1 MPADHLQGEDGS
13 DAPGEV
19 RLPLAAIPE
28 APQTDRDSAARAVL
42 QARFVQ
48 LVNELREQDPLVR
61 ADVHDAVHAMRVTT
75 RRLRSALS
83 TFRPLLDREVSEP
96 LREDLRWLAG
106 VLGEARDAEVLRS
119 RLTAQ
124 LQALGPGEQRAG
136 LAEFVERDLGDRYR
150 AAHRRCLD
158 VMRTAPYLDLLERL
172 QELALSPPWSRAA
185 TPDDQLVLRKR
196 VRRDWKRLRRAVHEL
211 DADGDGDEALTRLHE
226 VRKAAKRVRYGAETL
241 VPAAG
246 TKAERLAK
254 AVKKVQ
260 GVLGD
265 HQDGAVSRAE
275 LFDLSVRATAD
286 GQNAFALGVLS
297 AREDDHARAGTAAF
311 LAVWPKASRPKL
323 RRWLAEPG
331 PVVAAERRSPPGTAD

>member
-1 MPADHLQGEDGS
+1 
-13 DAPGEV
+13 
-19 RLPLAAIPE
+19 
-28 APQTDRDSAARAVL
+28 
-42 QARFVQ
+42 
-48 LVNELREQDPLVR
+48 
-61 ADVHDAVHAMRVTT
+61 MRVTT

-158 VMRTAPYLDLLERL
+158 AMGTAPYLDLLERL

-185 TPDDQLVLRKR
+185 TPDDQSVLRKR
-196 VRRDWKRLRRAVHEL
+196 VRRDWKRLRRSVHGL
-211 DADGDGDEALTRLHE
+211 DGDEDDAPTRLHE

-241 VPAAG
+241 LPPVG
-246 TKAERLAK
+246 NKAERLTK

-297 AREDDHARAGTAAF
+297 AREDDHARSGTAAF
-311 LAVWPKASRPKL
+311 LAVWPKASRAKL

-331 PVVAAERRSPPGTAD
+331 PVVPQGGDRHPRTAH